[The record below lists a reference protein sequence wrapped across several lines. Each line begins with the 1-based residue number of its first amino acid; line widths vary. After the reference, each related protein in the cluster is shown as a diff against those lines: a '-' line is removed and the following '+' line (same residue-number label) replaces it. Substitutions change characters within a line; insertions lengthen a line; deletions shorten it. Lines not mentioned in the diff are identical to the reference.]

1 MNGWL
6 LHGGGMALWEELY
19 ARYNLVPLVGGN
31 TGVQMAGW
39 FNKEINTLDDL
50 KGVKMRIPGWGAR
63 SLMRQV
69 ARRSIYRLARFSRA
83 CRRVLLTRRN
93 GWARSTT

>member
-1 MNGWL
+1 M
-6 LHGGGMALWEELY
+6 EELY

-50 KGVKMRIPGWGAR
+50 KGVKMRIPGLG
-63 SLMRQV
+63 
-69 ARRSIYRLARFSRA
+69 
-83 CRRVLLTRRN
+83 
-93 GWARSTT
+93 